1 MTPAYLALGS
11 NLDDPAS
18 QLHAALMEL
27 AALPYCHIDI
37 VSSAYSSAAVGPG
50 KQSDYL
56 NAVLKL
62 TTSLD
67 ALQLL
72 SATQA
77 IEIKR
82 GRIRGERW
90 AARTLDI
97 DILLFGDAVI
107 NTRTLQV
114 PHPRMT
120 IRNFVL
126 YPLAE
131 IADEKMVL
139 PSIGVLG
146 SLLAKCPRGD
156 LVKTNVSLRDLADS
170 N

>member
-1 MTPAYLALGS
+1 MTSVYLALGS
-11 NLDDPAS
+11 NLDDPAN
-18 QLHAALMEL
+18 QLRAAIAEL
-27 AALPYCHIDI
+27 AALPNSQIGVI
-37 VSSAYSSAAVGPG
+37 SSAYSSTAVGPG
-50 KQSDYL
+50 NQADYL

-62 TTSLD
+62 TTSLS
-67 ALQLL
+67 ALELL

-82 GRIRGERW
+82 GRVRGERW
-90 AARTLDI
+90 AARSLDI
-97 DILLFGDAVI
+97 DILLFGEDII
-107 NTRTLQV
+107 NTTTLQV
-114 PHPRMT
+114 PHPRMSV
-120 IRNFVL
+120 RNFVL

-131 IADEKMVL
+131 ISNQKMVL

-170 N
+170 E

>member
-11 NLDDPAS
+11 NLDDPNR
-18 QLHAALMEL
+18 QLRAALAEL
-27 AALPYCHIDI
+27 AALPHCRIDA

-50 KQSDYL
+50 SQADYL

-62 TTSLD
+62 TTSLS
-67 ALQLL
+67 ALALL

-82 GRIRGERW
+82 GRVRGERW

-97 DILLFGDAVI
+97 DILLFGDQII
-107 NTRTLQV
+107 NTTTLQV
-114 PHPRMT
+114 PHPRMAE
-120 IRNFVL
+120 RNFVL

-131 IADEKMVL
+131 ITKQKMVL
-139 PSIGVLG
+139 PSIGALG

-156 LVKTNVSLRDLADS
+156 LVKTNVSLRDLEDS
-170 N
+170 K

>member
-18 QLHAALMEL
+18 QLRAALAEL
-27 AALPYCHIDI
+27 AALPHSQIDVI
-37 VSSAYSSAAVGPG
+37 SSAYRSAAVGPG
-50 KQSDYL
+50 NQADYL

-62 TTSLD
+62 STSLT
-67 ALQLL
+67 AMELL

-82 GRIRGERW
+82 GRVRGERW

-97 DILLFGDAVI
+97 DILLFGDEII
-107 NTRTLQV
+107 NTKTLQV
-114 PHPRMT
+114 PHPRMAE
-120 IRNFVL
+120 RNFVL

-131 IADEKMVL
+131 ITKQKMVL

-156 LVKTNVSLRDLADS
+156 LAKTDVSLPDLADS
-170 N
+170 K

>member
-1 MTPAYLALGS
+1 MTAAYLALGS
-11 NLDDPAS
+11 NLGDPAG
-18 QLHAALMEL
+18 QLRAALAEL
-27 AALPYCHIDI
+27 AVLPNCQIDA
-37 VSSAYSSAAVGPG
+37 VSSAYRSAAVGPG
-50 KQSDYL
+50 DQADYL

-72 SATQA
+72 STTQA

-97 DILLFGDAVI
+97 DILLFGDEII
-107 NTRTLQV
+107 NTPALQV
-114 PHPRMT
+114 PHPRMDE
-120 IRNFVL
+120 RNFVL

-131 IADEKMVL
+131 IANQKMVL

-156 LVKTNVSLRDLADS
+156 LVKTNMSLRDLADS
-170 N
+170 K

>member
-11 NLDDPAS
+11 NLDDPPS
-18 QLHAALMEL
+18 QLCAALMEL
-27 AALPYCHIDI
+27 AALPHCHIDT

-50 KQSDYL
+50 NQSDYL

-62 TTSLD
+62 STSLG
-67 ALQLL
+67 AVQLL
-72 SATQA
+72 SAVQT
-77 IEIKR
+77 IETKR
-82 GRIRGERW
+82 GRVRGERW

-97 DILLFGDAVI
+97 DILLFGDEII
-107 NTRTLQV
+107 NTTTLQV
-114 PHPRMT
+114 PHPRMAV
-120 IRNFVL
+120 RNFVL

-131 IADEKMVL
+131 ITKQKMVL

-170 N
+170 K

>member
-1 MTPAYLALGS
+1 MTPVYLALGS

-18 QLHAALMEL
+18 QLRAALAEL
-27 AALPYCHIDI
+27 AALPHGQIDI
-37 VSSAYSSAAVGPG
+37 ISSAYRSAAVGPG
-50 KQSDYL
+50 NQADYL
-56 NAVLKL
+56 NAVLMF
-62 TTSLD
+62 TTSLS
-67 ALQLL
+67 ALELL

-82 GRIRGERW
+82 GRVRGERW

-97 DILLFGDAVI
+97 DILLFGDEII
-107 NTRTLQV
+107 NTTTLQV
-114 PHPRMT
+114 PHPRMSV
-120 IRNFVL
+120 RNFVL

-131 IADEKMVL
+131 IANQKMVL

-156 LVKTNVSLRDLADS
+156 LVKTNVSLRDLEDS
-170 N
+170 K

>member
-1 MTPAYLALGS
+1 MTPVYLALGS

-18 QLHAALMEL
+18 QLRAALAEL
-27 AALPYCHIDI
+27 ATLPHSQIDI
-37 VSSAYSSAAVGPG
+37 TSSAYRSAAVGPG
-50 KQSDYL
+50 NQADYL

-62 TTSLD
+62 TTSLS
-67 ALQLL
+67 ALELL

-82 GRIRGERW
+82 GRVRGERW

-97 DILLFGDAVI
+97 DILLFGDEII
-107 NTRTLQV
+107 NTTTLQV
-114 PHPRMT
+114 PHPRMSV
-120 IRNFVL
+120 RNFVL

-131 IADEKMVL
+131 IANQKMVL

-156 LVKTNVSLRDLADS
+156 LVKTNVSLRDLEDS
-170 N
+170 K